1 MAKAQSQRLSAEQ
14 RLQQRLTPLQVQF
27 VRMLEMPEAE
37 AEEEVRRALDELP
50 ALEAVER
57 DETADTDATGFN
69 ETARDM
75 QMADYSTDE
84 EVPDGMLDDSRT
96 LTRIAD
102 LRPVSAGDSSA
113 YPVAEPAT
121 GFGEE
126 NVTLFESLMTQLSQ
140 SEGVS
145 PDDLTIGRYIIG
157 NLDPNGYMDRTL
169 QEVSDDIAI
178 SEGIDIS
185 LEDVRRVVELVRG
198 LDPAGVGATDLR
210 DCLILQL
217 RRMPRTTETVTA
229 LEILNNYFDLF
240 SKKHFDRIRTALGI
254 SPEALREALAVIT
267 RLNPKPGATHGPGG
281 IGADTARH
289 ITPDFVV
296 EADNDTHA
304 LTLSMPSNIPEL
316 QIERSFTEEM
326 EVSPASGRRS
336 GDAGLFIRRNRNDA
350 RNFIRLVSM
359 RRETLWRVMSAILK
373 LQHDFFATGDETLI
387 RPMVLRDIAALTGY
401 DLSVISRATQGKYVA
416 TSGGI
421 YPLKF
426 FFNERT
432 KDTPDAATTH
442 GIIARIRSIIAE
454 EDKSAPLSDE
464 QITSR
469 LADAGL
475 DIARRTV
482 AKYRER
488 LGFPVARLRRQ
499 I

>member
-57 DETADTDATGFN
+57 DNPADDDADDFN

-75 QMADYSTDE
+75 QMADYSTPD

-96 LTRIAD
+96 LTRMAD

-229 LEILNNYFDLF
+229 LEIL
-240 SKKHFDRIRTALGI
+240 
-254 SPEALREALAVIT
+254 
-267 RLNPKPGATHGPGG
+267 
-281 IGADTARH
+281 
-289 ITPDFVV
+289 
-296 EADNDTHA
+296 
-304 LTLSMPSNIPEL
+304 SN
-316 QIERSFTEEM
+316 
-326 EVSPASGRRS
+326 
-336 GDAGLFIRRNRNDA
+336 
-350 RNFIRLVSM
+350 
-359 RRETLWRVMSAILK
+359 
-373 LQHDFFATGDETLI
+373 
-387 RPMVLRDIAALTGY
+387 
-401 DLSVISRATQGKYVA
+401 
-416 TSGGI
+416 
-421 YPLKF
+421 
-426 FFNERT
+426 
-432 KDTPDAATTH
+432 
-442 GIIARIRSIIAE
+442 
-454 EDKSAPLSDE
+454 
-464 QITSR
+464 
-469 LADAGL
+469 
-475 DIARRTV
+475 
-482 AKYRER
+482 
-488 LGFPVARLRRQ
+488 
-499 I
+499 

>member
-1 MAKAQSQRLSAEQ
+1 M
-14 RLQQRLTPLQVQF
+14 
-27 VRMLEMPEAE
+27 
-37 AEEEVRRALDELP
+37 
-50 ALEAVER
+50 
-57 DETADTDATGFN
+57 
-69 ETARDM
+69 
-75 QMADYSTDE
+75 
-84 EVPDGMLDDSRT
+84 
-96 LTRIAD
+96 
-102 LRPVSAGDSSA
+102 
-113 YPVAEPAT
+113 
-121 GFGEE
+121 
-126 NVTLFESLMTQLSQ
+126 
-140 SEGVS
+140 
-145 PDDLTIGRYIIG
+145 
-157 NLDPNGYMDRTL
+157 
-169 QEVSDDIAI
+169 
-178 SEGIDIS
+178 
-185 LEDVRRVVELVRG
+185 
-198 LDPAGVGATDLR
+198 
-210 DCLILQL
+210 
-217 RRMPRTTETVTA
+217 
-229 LEILNNYFDLF
+229 
-240 SKKHFDRIRTALGI
+240 GI

-326 EVSPASGRRS
+326 EVPPASGRRS

-464 QITSR
+464 QITAR